1 MKGGGGCFFRRR
13 KRRAKRIKKFG
24 ISKLYYY
31 LSYDIELCKFLSQ
44 TQDVEKEGL

>member
-1 MKGGGGCFFRRR
+1 MFLSK
-13 KRRAKRIKKFG
+13 KETAIKKFG

-44 TQDVEKEGL
+44 TQAVEKEGSCL